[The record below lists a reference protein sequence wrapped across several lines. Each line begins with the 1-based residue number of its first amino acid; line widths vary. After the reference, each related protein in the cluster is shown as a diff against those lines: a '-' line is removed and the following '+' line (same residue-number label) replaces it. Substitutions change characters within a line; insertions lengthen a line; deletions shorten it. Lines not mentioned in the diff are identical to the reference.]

1 MFISNH
7 EKEDMRISIRTL
19 QAEMSALIKE
29 FNAFRAS
36 KQKSSPKVIFRT
48 EEAPW
53 GYKLDG
59 TPKKQPGRITENKPE
74 TKNEQP
80 VSV

>member
-1 MFISNH
+1 MFISNA
-7 EKEDMRISIRTL
+7 EKEEMRISIRTL

-36 KQKSSPKVIFRT
+36 KQKPAPKPIFRT

-53 GYKLDG
+53 GYKKDG
-59 TPKKQPGRITENKPE
+59 TPKKRSGRPIQPME
-74 TKNEQP
+74 
-80 VSV
+80 VSS

>member
-1 MFISNH
+1 MFITNA

-29 FNAFRAS
+29 FNAFRSS
-36 KQKSSPKVIFRT
+36 KQKPAPKVIFRT

-53 GYKLDG
+53 GYKKDG
-59 TPKKQPGRITENKPE
+59 TPKKRSGRPIQTME
-74 TKNEQP
+74 
-80 VSV
+80 VSS

>member
-1 MFISNH
+1 MFISNA

-29 FNAFRAS
+29 FNAFRS
-36 KQKSSPKVIFRT
+36 PKQKPAPKVIFRT

-53 GYKLDG
+53 GYKKDG
-59 TPKKQPGRITENKPE
+59 TPRKRSGRPPQAMEIA
-74 TKNEQP
+74 
-80 VSV
+80 S

>member
-1 MFISNH
+1 MFITNA

-36 KQKSSPKVIFRT
+36 IQKPSNKVIFRT

-53 GYKLDG
+53 GYKKDG
-59 TPKKQPGRITENKPE
+59 TPKKRSGPKIQLME
-74 TKNEQP
+74 
-80 VSV
+80 VSS